1 MPDGGIVLL
10 GDVMLGRGV
19 EEIRRAGKPAE
30 AFWGTTLGP
39 LRAAAG
45 AVANLECA
53 LTTHARPWS
62 RTPKVFHFRAAPE
75 ATAILTAAGIRWVS
89 LANNHSLDFEEQGL
103 LDTIA
108 HLDRAGIAH
117 GGAGADRS
125 GAMAP
130 SLVTI
135 GGLRVGLIA
144 FTDNEPP
151 FAAADSRPGTWH
163 TRIAT
168 TPTVLD
174 PIAERMAAL
183 RQAGADLVIVSVH
196 WGPNM
201 VVEPPPHHRAFAR
214 ALVDRGADL
223 VHGHSAHL
231 VQGVEVFRAR
241 PILYDTGDVLD
252 DYAVDPILR
261 NDHGMLFHLAAD
273 SAGPIALTM
282 RPLCLSFAQV
292 DLAEGRTAAAIGDR
306 FRRLSAALGTT
317 LRTQPDGALS
327 LPLR

>member
-1 MPDGGIVLL
+1 MPPGGIALL

-19 EEIRRAGKPAE
+19 EEVRRAGRPAE

-39 LRAAAG
+39 LRAASG
-45 AVANLECA
+45 SVANLECA
-53 LTTHARPWS
+53 LTNHAWTWS
-62 RTPKVFHFRAAPE
+62 RTPKVFHFRAAPA
-75 ATAILTAAGIRWVS
+75 ATAILNAAGIRWVS

-103 LDTIA
+103 LDTLL

-117 GGAGADRS
+117 GGAGADRAE
-125 GAMAP
+125 AMAP

-135 GGLRVGLIA
+135 GGLRIGLIA

-151 FAAADSRPGTWH
+151 FAAAENRPGTWY

-168 TPTVLD
+168 TSAVLA
-174 PIAERMAAL
+174 PIAERIARL
-183 RQAGADLVIVSVH
+183 RRTGADLVIVSVH

-201 VVEPPPHHRAFAR
+201 VVEPPPEHRAFAR
-214 ALVDRGADL
+214 ALVDRGADV

-231 VQGVEVFRAR
+231 VQGVEVFRSR
-241 PILYDTGDVLD
+241 PILYDTGDALD
-252 DYAVDPILR
+252 DYAVDPVLR

-273 SAGPIALTM
+273 ADGPIALTM
-282 RPLCLSFAQV
+282 RPLRLSFAQV
-292 DLAEGRTAAAIGDR
+292 DLAEGETAAAINDR

-317 LRTQPDGALS
+317 LGAQPDGALS
-327 LPLR
+327 LQLR